1 MLKEVVYYGRQE
13 EYEKSVFIPLKFSLN
28 LDLKKIIKGR
38 LQHFKFSLLNL
49 FCFHIGV

>member
-28 LDLKKIIKGR
+28 LDLKKNNKRKIAA
-38 LQHFKFSLLNL
+38 F
-49 FCFHIGV
+49 